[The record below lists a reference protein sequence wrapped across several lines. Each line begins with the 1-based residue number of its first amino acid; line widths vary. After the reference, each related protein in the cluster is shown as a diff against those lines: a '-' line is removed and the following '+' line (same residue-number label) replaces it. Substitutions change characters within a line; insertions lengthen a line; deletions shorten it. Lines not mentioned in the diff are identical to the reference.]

1 MRRTLFRC
9 TFLCAALLLF
19 APARAGEITETLDTV
34 WEVFWQ
40 QQGYLQ
46 SVSKWREPIR
56 VSVSGTG
63 SQRHRPFVL
72 AQLGR
77 VARSAGIELAEAP
90 ADGPA
95 ANFEVEIVADD
106 LTRVGFY
113 FACRT
118 LRTPRVGAIQRVKIT
133 AEERALRRCMLHEAM
148 HAVGMPGHPRGG
160 SILSYYRGSDE
171 LTSTDKFL
179 LKVWYS
185 DELKP
190 GMYALPALAVFA
202 QALVQSVPVGGAARS
217 RAGRG
222 AVPAPG
228 ARAAR
233 VDRGRQGRAA
243 ADPVPI
249 VHLDPGR
256 PRTRPPPGAARAR
269 SCYAGRSMSF
279 ATRSRSACSPNETSW
294 IAPFTKKVGVPRTP
308 LFSPPSI
315 CSRTRCR

>member
-1 MRRTLFRC
+1 VL
-9 TFLCAALLLF
+9 
-19 APARAGEITETLDTV
+19 APARADEITETLNTV

-40 QQGYLQ
+40 QQGYVQ

-77 VARSAGIELAEAP
+77 VARSAGIELGEAQP
-90 ADGPA
+90 DGPP
-95 ANFEVEIVADD
+95 ANFEVEIIADD

-118 LRTPRVGAIQRVKIT
+118 LRTPRVGVIQHVKIT
-133 AEERALRRCMLHEAM
+133 AEERALQRCMLHEAM
-148 HAVGMPGHPRGG
+148 HAVGIPGHPRGA
-160 SILSYYRGSDE
+160 SILSYYRGSDK
-171 LTSTDKFL
+171 LTSTDEL
-179 LKVWYS
+179 LLRVWYS

-202 QALVQSVPVGGAARS
+202 RALVQKHAGSEARRS
-217 RAGRG
+217 RADRG

-243 ADPVPI
+243 ADPVP
-249 VHLDPGR
+249 VVDLDAGR
-256 PRTRPPPGAARAR
+256 ARARPHPSAARAR

-315 CSRTRCR
+315 CSRTRCG